1 MAGRVELRREGNVV
15 IAKTQGVRQFNLLLS
30 PDQFDLSRSVRVVTN
45 GVVSHDAL
53 VVPDV
58 ETLLRWAS
66 VDQDQ
71 SLLFGVELEIRVG
84 S

>member
-1 MAGRVELRREGNVV
+1 M
-15 IAKTQGVRQFNLLLS
+15 RQFNLLLS